1 MKKITLVLFTFLSF
15 ISWSQNPNYR
25 YHELLDLGPN
35 IEWAIAV
42 ECTQHYSPVG
52 IREVNLRQNFKLQ
65 VGKIYKADLG
75 LNYGNF
81 GTRYYKVTYA
91 GDAGTDKGDE
101 VDTPPDFGTPITD
114 LCNSLSWKFARPI
127 LLGSTLQEAQNNFC
141 SNLTVNTT
149 REKVNIKIA
158 KSLSS
163 GDICYMDFGKGANY
177 YLIDGASE
185 ESGDADYEVDSTD
198 SNSLFSLVAFNCQ
211 KPDLQALSVEP
222 YEDNGEYYRGS
233 SKTVYFGVRNIGT
246 NIQNVTTLYTLYL
259 TKSKNFV
266 SANDIKV
273 YTQAWGPENVPSNVN
288 INTYTL
294 QPISYRI
301 PYNVIAG
308 KYYLTVKITNS
319 EDFNS
324 YNNIAS
330 SSSKITIKD
339 GTPPTTPV
347 PTPTPTPTPT
357 GKPDLIIDTNNTFAY
372 SDDCFDCSPT
382 LSENKKRHR
391 INSQSGSLRFPT
403 VSIKNIGTAMSSS
416 TNLRFYLSSDA
427 TLDTSDIKYN
437 GNPTSINAIKA
448 GELFVMQGVTIFST
462 NFGNNGT
469 ILNNNWNILM
479 VVDDA
484 KTNTELNEN
493 NNVTAIP
500 VTFYNPFAKTA
511 TATLETEQPAEPY
524 FINVYTFDGQ
534 KILTKQVNT
543 KEEENKS
550 LDSLKSGIYIIKSK
564 DETRKV
570 IK

>member
-25 YHELLDLGPN
+25 YHELQDLGPN

-91 GDAGTDKGDE
+91 GDVGTDMGDE
-101 VDTPPDFGTPITD
+101 IDTPPDFGAPITD

-141 SNLTVNTT
+141 SNLTVNNT
-149 REKVNIKIA
+149 REKINIKIA
-158 KSLSS
+158 KPLAS
-163 GDICYMDFGKGANY
+163 GEICYMDFGKGANY
-177 YLIDGASE
+177 YLIDGASA

-211 KPDLQALSVEP
+211 KPDLQAVSIEP
-222 YEDNGEYYRGS
+222 NIINDNYYRGS
-233 SKTVYFGVRNIGT
+233 TKSAEFNIRNIGT
-246 NIQNVTTLYTLYL
+246 NIQNANTTTTLYLSKT
-259 TKSKNFV
+259 KNFLNG
-266 SANDIKV
+266 NDIQLTSKV
-273 YTQAWGPENVPSNVN
+273 NTPTNVN
-288 INTYTL
+288 GNFILTFIYT
-294 QPISYRI
+294 I
-301 PYNVIAG
+301 PNNVSND
-308 KYYLTVKITNS
+308 KYYLTLKVTNS
-319 EDFNS
+319 EDFNA
-324 YNNIAS
+324 YNNIVS

-347 PTPTPTPTPT
+347 PTPTPTPNPT
-357 GKPDLIIDTNNTFAY
+357 GKPDLIIDTNNTLAY

-391 INSQSGSLRFPT
+391 INNQSGSLRFPI

-462 NFGNNGT
+462 NFGNNST